1 MSLHEHSLR
10 PPTPREEQQCAD
22 VWLGHGDVPPWREGK
37 GVLMIEDDAT
47 DPSHPDFWYIENE
60 NAADAPQT

>member
-22 VWLGHGDVPPWREGK
+22 MWDGDEPPPWREGK
-37 GVLMIEDDAT
+37 GVLMIEDCAD

-60 NAADAPQT
+60 NA